1 VEYHFEQHMPI
12 IAVSLYPGRTKEQ
25 KTAFADAI
33 TEAAIQ
39 ILRTKREHV
48 IITYDEIPQENWFMA
63 GKQM

>member
-12 IAVSLYPGRTKEQ
+12 IAISLYPGRTIEQ
-25 KTAFADAI
+25 KAAFADAI

-39 ILRTKREHV
+39 ILKTKREHI

-63 GKQM
+63 GKQL